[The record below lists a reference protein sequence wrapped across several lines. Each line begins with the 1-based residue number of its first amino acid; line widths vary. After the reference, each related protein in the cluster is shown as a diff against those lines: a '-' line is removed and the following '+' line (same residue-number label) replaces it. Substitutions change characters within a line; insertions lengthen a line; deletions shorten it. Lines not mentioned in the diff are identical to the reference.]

1 VELAASAL
9 AQLPGGGARM
19 STASAEQ
26 RPVVAL
32 TGATGFIGRP
42 LAPLLQAQG
51 WRVRLLLRRDPV
63 YAGWRDLDPQIVAGD
78 VGVGA
83 ARRQLVQG
91 VDAVVH
97 VAGLIKATRREQYY
111 AVNATASRAL
121 AEAVRQEAPQAKFL
135 HVSTIAA
142 REPALSD
149 YAGSK
154 RAGEDAVLELLGSR
168 ATVLRPPAVYGPGD
182 RETLV
187 FFQMA
192 GKGSVPL
199 VGPREARAAM
209 IHVDDL
215 IAVLAALLRESPRG
229 AVLTAADARPA
240 GYSWREVF
248 QAAANAVGNPR
259 ARLFQAPAPL
269 LRTLALAGDIGR
281 AFGSAN
287 MLNSQKL
294 RELRHADWAVPA
306 GEWAQPAGWQ
316 PRYDLGEGFART
328 VAWYR
333 RAGWL

>member
-1 VELAASAL
+1 MNS
-9 AQLPGGGARM
+9 M
-19 STASAEQ
+19 NDS
-26 RPVVAL
+26 RPIVAL
-32 TGATGFIGRP
+32 TGGTGFIGRR

-63 YAGWRDLDPQIVAGD
+63 AADWQGLDPQIVAGD
-78 VGVGA
+78 LNDAVA
-83 ARRQLVQG
+83 LRQLVQG
-91 VDAVVH
+91 VAAVVH
-97 VAGLIKATRREQYY
+97 VAGLIKAARREDYY
-111 AVNATASRAL
+111 AVNATASRVL
-121 AEAVRQEAPQAKFL
+121 AEAVREQAPQAKFL

-142 REPALSD
+142 RQPALSD

-154 RAGEDAVLELLGSR
+154 RAGEDAVLELLGQR

-199 VGPREARAAM
+199 VGSRTARAAM

-215 IAVLAALLRESPRG
+215 VSVLAALLREEPRG
-229 AVLTAADARPA
+229 AVLTAADGRPE
-240 GYSWREVF
+240 GYTWREVF
-248 QAAANAVGNPR
+248 QTAASAVGNPR
-259 ARLFQAPAPL
+259 ARLFQAPAL
-269 LRTLALAGDIGR
+269 LLHTLALAGDIGR

-287 MLNSQKL
+287 MLNHQKL
-294 RELRHADWAVPA
+294 RELRHPDWSVKAE
-306 GEWAQPAGWQ
+306 EWARPAGWQ
-316 PRYDLGEGFART
+316 PHYTLAEGFART